1 MQNRYYYL
9 HQEQVKSVQK
19 AKNQVS
25 SGVMK
30 SRLLRR
36 YATLQKQL
44 ASIGQISQGSV
55 AFQAPN
61 SWRWTFK
68 IKGKTACVALS
79 EEQAAQMSQAI
90 NNHKRL
96 EETVRE
102 MREITQTLILETVPG
117 VRRRKP
123 LSEIPKAR

>member
-1 MQNRYYYL
+1 
-9 HQEQVKSVQK
+9 
-19 AKNQVS
+19 
-25 SGVMK
+25 MK

-44 ASIGQISQGSV
+44 ASIGSISQGSV

-79 EEQAAQMSQAI
+79 EEQAAQMSEAI
-90 NNHKRL
+90 DNHKRL
-96 EETVRE
+96 EEIVRE

>member
-1 MQNRYYYL
+1 
-9 HQEQVKSVQK
+9 
-19 AKNQVS
+19 
-25 SGVMK
+25 MK

-44 ASIGQISQGSV
+44 ISIGPISQGSV
-55 AFQAPN
+55 AFQAPG

-79 EEQAAQMSQAI
+79 EEQAAQMSEAI
-90 NNHKRL
+90 NNHNRL
-96 EETVRE
+96 EEIVRE

-117 VRRRKP
+117 VRRRNP

>member
-1 MQNRYYYL
+1 
-9 HQEQVKSVQK
+9 
-19 AKNQVS
+19 
-25 SGVMK
+25 MK
-30 SRLLRR
+30 SRLARR
-36 YATLQKQL
+36 YATLQKKL
-44 ASIGQISQGSV
+44 ATIGPVSQGSV
-55 AFQAPN
+55 AFQAPG

-79 EEQAAQMSQAI
+79 EEQATQMSQAI
-90 NNHKRL
+90 DNHKSL

-123 LSEIPKAR
+123 LSEIPKARSVRAIRD

>member
-1 MQNRYYYL
+1 
-9 HQEQVKSVQK
+9 
-19 AKNQVS
+19 
-25 SGVMK
+25 MK
-30 SRLLRR
+30 SRRLRR

-44 ASIGQISQGSV
+44 ASIGSISQGSV
-55 AFQAPN
+55 AFQAPG

-68 IKGKTACVALS
+68 IKGKTSCVALS

-90 NNHKRL
+90 DNHKRL
-96 EETVRE
+96 EEIVRE